1 MAAQT
6 PQDLRNIILLGHGG
20 AGKTTLAEA
29 LLHAGGVIG
38 KPGTI
43 DDGTTV
49 MDFDPLEKENQYSID
64 PAMAA
69 IERAGKEINVLDAP
83 GYPDFIGGAVAAIGG
98 ADVAVFVINASA
110 GIEVNTR
117 RLLKLAESLNMP
129 KAVVVNRIQGENI
142 QFADLMTAISE
153 TFGGAARPMNLPVDG
168 GGSIVDCFVNTE
180 GDSLLG
186 PAADA
191 QNELME
197 SVIEADEALME
208 AYLGGEEVST
218 DQLAAAFSTA
228 MVAGTVIP
236 VLFTDAKAEVG
247 TAELLDAVAHYFP
260 SPAQVP
266 GRPIRAG
273 EAADAPRVEVACSP
287 EKPFIGLAFKV
298 TSDPFVGKLSWIRVM
313 QGTATPETTYSI
325 GDARKSSK
333 MGHLFKVQGKES
345 VEIKQAVA
353 GDIIALA
360 KVEEITAGSVLHGE
374 GREMY
379 ADPVPAPTPMYTLAI
394 APKKRG
400 DEQKLAEA
408 MTRISDEDPTF
419 ITTRDAQTQETVIS
433 GIGDLH
439 IRIVLAKMKT
449 RFNMEVDT
457 RPPKIP
463 YRETITAKAEGHHRH
478 KKQPGGAGQFGEV
491 SLRVEPLERGEGF
504 VFEEDIFGGSIPQQF
519 IPAVEKGVRDVL
531 TEGAVAGYPLSDVKV
546 TVYDGKHHPVDS
558 KEVAFRTA
566 GKYAFIDAIEKAKPV
581 LLEPIVDI
589 EVTVPSEHMGDITG
603 DLNGRRGRIMGVD
616 VLPGGKMQVIKAQA
630 PLSEVMT
637 YNSTLRAMTAGQGS
651 YDMEFSH
658 YEPVPGN
665 VQQQIIDAAAK
676 AREQSA

>member
-1 MAAQT
+1 MAAQK

-29 LLHAGGVIG
+29 LLHAGGVVNKMG
-38 KPGTI
+38 SI
-43 DDGTTV
+43 DEGTTL
-49 MDFDPLEKENQYSID
+49 MDFDAMEKENQYSID
-64 PAMAA
+64 PAMAT
-69 IERAGKEINVLDAP
+69 ISRAGKDINLLDAP

-98 ADVAVFVINASA
+98 ADVAVFVVNAAA

-117 RLLKLAESLNMP
+117 RLLKLAESLNLP
-129 KAVVVNRIQGENI
+129 KAVVVNRIQAENV
-142 QFADLMTAISE
+142 QFPELMAAIRD
-153 TFGGAARPMNLPVDG
+153 TFGSAAKPMNLPAEG
-168 GGSIVDCFVNTE
+168 GTAVIDCFVNTE
-180 GDSLLG
+180 GDSALG
-186 PAADA
+186 EAADA

-208 AYLGGEEVST
+208 AYLGGEKVSAE
-218 DQLAAAFSTA
+218 QLAAAFSTA
-228 MVAGTVIP
+228 MVSGTVVP

-247 TAELLDAVAHYFP
+247 TAELLDAVANYFP

-266 GRPIRAG
+266 GRTIRAG
-273 EAADAPRVEVACSP
+273 EKEDAPVVDVACTGD
-287 EKPFIGLAFKV
+287 KPFIGLAFRV
-298 TSDPFVGKLSWIRVM
+298 TVDPFVGKLSWVRVM
-313 QGTATPETTYSI
+313 QGTVTPDTTYSI

-333 MGHLFKVQGKES
+333 VSHLFKVQGKDS

-360 KVEEITAGSVLHGE
+360 KVEEVVSGAVLHSE
-374 GREMY
+374 GKEMY
-379 ADPVPAPTPMYTLAI
+379 AEAVPAPTPMFTLAI

-408 MTRISDEDPTF
+408 MTRISEEDPTF

-439 IRIVLAKMKT
+439 IRIVLAKMKN
-449 RFNMEVDT
+449 RFHMEVDT

-463 YRETITAKAEGHHRH
+463 YRETVTVKAEGHHRH
-478 KKQPGGAGQFGEV
+478 KKQTGGAGQFGEV
-491 SLRVEPLERGEGF
+491 YLRIEPLERGEGF
-504 VFEEDIFGGSIPQQF
+504 VFEEDIFGGAIPQQF
-519 IPAVEKGVRDVL
+519 IPAIEKGVRDVL
-531 TEGAVAGYPLSDVKV
+531 GEGAIAGYPLSDVKV
-546 TVYDGKHHPVDS
+546 IVYDGKHHPVDS

-566 GKYAFIDAIEKAKPV
+566 GKYAFLDAIAKAKPV
-581 LLEPIVDI
+581 LLEPIVNI
-589 EVTVPSEHMGDITG
+589 EVTVPSEYMGDITG
-603 DLNGRRGRIMGVD
+603 DLNGRRGRIMGMD
-616 VLPGGKMQVIKAQA
+616 VLPGGTMQVIKAQA

-637 YNSTLRAMTAGQGS
+637 YNSQLRAMTAGQGS

-665 VQQQIIDAAAK
+665 VQQQIADAAAK
-676 AREQSA
+676 AKHESE

>member
-38 KPGTI
+38 KMGTI
-43 DDGTTV
+43 DDGTTT
-49 MDFDPLEKENQYSID
+49 MDFDLLEKENQYSID
-64 PAMAA
+64 PAMAT
-69 IERAGKEINVLDAP
+69 IDHAGKEINLLDAP
-83 GYPDFIGGAVAAIGG
+83 GYPDFVGGAVAAIGG
-98 ADVAVFVINASA
+98 ADVAVFVINAAA

-117 RLLKLAESLNMP
+117 RLLKLAESLNRP
-129 KAVVVNRIQGENI
+129 KAVVVNRIQAENV
-142 QFADLMTAISE
+142 QFPELMTAISE
-153 TFGGAARPMNLPVDG
+153 TFGSATKPMNLPTAG
-168 GGSIVDCFVNTE
+168 GAGVIDCFVNTD
-180 GDSLLG
+180 GDSVLG
-186 PAADA
+186 PAVDA

-208 AYLGGEEVST
+208 AYLGGEEVSPE
-218 DQLAAAFSTA
+218 QLAGAFSTA

-247 TAELLDAVAHYFP
+247 TAELLGAVADYFP
-260 SPAQVP
+260 NPAQIP
-266 GRPIRAG
+266 GRTLRAG
-273 EAADAPRVEVACSP
+273 EAEDAPAVEVTCSP
-287 EKPFIGLAFKV
+287 DEPFIGVAFKV
-298 TSDPFVGKLSWIRVM
+298 TSDPFVGKLSWIRVR
-313 QGTATPETTYSI
+313 QGTVTPDTTYSI
-325 GDARKSSK
+325 GDARKSTK
-333 MGHLFKVQGKES
+333 IAHLFKIQGKES

-360 KVEEITAGSVLHGE
+360 KVEEISAGSVLHSE
-374 GREMY
+374 GKEMF
-379 ADPVPAPTPMYTLAI
+379 ADPIPAPTPMYTLAI

-408 MTRISDEDPTF
+408 MARIADEDPTF
-419 ITTRDAQTQETVIS
+419 VTTRDAQTQETVIS

-439 IRIVLAKMKT
+439 IRIILAKMKT
-449 RFNMEVDT
+449 RFHMEVDT

-463 YRETITAKAEGHHRH
+463 YRETVTAKAEGHHRH
-478 KKQPGGAGQFGEV
+478 KKQTGGAGQFGEV
-491 SLRVEPLERGEGF
+491 YLRIEPLERGDGF
-504 VFEEDIFGGSIPQQF
+504 IFEEDIFGGAIPQQF

-531 TEGAVAGYPLSDVKV
+531 SEGAIAGYPLSDVKA

-566 GKYAFIDAIEKAKPV
+566 GKYAFLDAISKAKPV

-589 EVTVPSEHMGDITG
+589 EVTVPSEYMGDITG
-603 DLNGRRGRIMGVD
+603 DLNGRRGRIMGMD

-637 YNSTLRAMTAGQGS
+637 YNSQLRAMTAGQGS

-676 AREQSA
+676 AKEEAE